1 MAILLAILLAI
12 RASMGSGFID
22 RFSWRASPD
31 TPVGPVFTDEKLP
44 DRSDRQRRYDTPDR
58 PPLLFQME
66 LVDRA
71 KTTRHR
77 ISRTRA
83 SSERRSFS
91 LLDLVVRCFPDTFSR
106 SLPRILVRLPSKAP
120 RSGTIFSHVLATK
133 DNSAEKDTQIATN

>member
-83 SSERRSFS
+83 SSERSFS

-106 SLPRILVRLPSKAP
+106 SLPRILVRLPSKP
-120 RSGTIFSHVLATK
+120 RYNGTIFSHVLATK